1 MIDALIGKSVNGYK
15 ILERIG
21 HGGMS
26 EVFKAQ
32 RAGSPEP
39 IALKLLHAFHADDP
53 SFLYRFNRE
62 AEAMIALDH
71 PNIVRVFDFDTQGD
85 TPYIAMQYWSG
96 GTLKDKFREMRDLGR
111 ILPFDKSFR
120 IVLEMADALA
130 YAHSRNMIHRD
141 IKPANI
147 LFAPDGRAILTD
159 FGIVKT
165 LNASTHHTQTGAM
178 IGTPAYM
185 SPEQGLGRPGDARS
199 DVYALGVLFFQMV
212 TGKLPFD
219 ADKPLAVVLKHINE
233 PIPFPTAVNPNIP
246 SNIETIIMKALAK
259 NPLDRFQTADDM
271 GNALRLAI
279 RRSNAP
285 WAKAIPT
292 KVLIDKMQKPLP
304 PPVPLFQ
311 EGGGKQPH
319 LAEPTRIRQPKSKK
333 KSRKKRPI
341 QRPEPTRLTSSP
353 VPAITLPVPASAS
366 NNGRYRVAIILA
378 MFAITI
384 VAAIA
389 LINLNGGIGSLG
401 GGNSRGQDGGQFIV
415 TQVTGTPVEM
425 VEGTPN
431 VAATGTAESI
441 AALNA
446 TAIYRASCD
455 YRVQLVEHFTF
466 NSRTNI
472 ASAGEP
478 FAITWVLRN
487 DGSCPISEG
496 ARFVFASGA
505 DFSHPGSIAL
515 SEELPPNAQTTV
527 TATFQAPS
535 NSGIYTSLWQVV
547 DGMNEPVGAPV
558 AFSILVNEEATPT
571 QPLVAIPTPV
581 APTATPRIVV
591 ATNTATLVPTPTNTD
606 EPVQI
611 VATPT
616 PIPVLTDPT
625 ETPMPTAIA
634 TVATTVEPL
643 EPLDFN
649 AFVQSCEYVET
660 EWHCQ
665 LLIAPTGGSDGPY
678 TITIHE
684 DDMVIDEF
692 PLVFSQSY
700 TASASRCDAWTYE
713 VRVLDTG
720 TQEERKKFLYLDPNT
735 APITDYLGGE
745 CTLSE

>member
-32 RAGSPEP
+32 RKGDSEP

-111 ILPFDKSFR
+111 ILSFDKSFR

-130 YAHSRNMIHRD
+130 YAHSRSMVHRD

-233 PIPFPTAVNPNIP
+233 AIPFPTAVNPNIP
-246 SNIETIIMKALAK
+246 ANIETIIMKALAK
-259 NPLDRFQTADDM
+259 NPLDRFQTADEM
-271 GNALRLAI
+271 GNALRLAV
-279 RRSNAP
+279 RRSNET
-285 WAKAIPT
+285 WAKAIPAT
-292 KVLIDKMQKPLP
+292 VLVDKIQKPLP
-304 PPVPLFQ
+304 PPIPLFQ
-311 EGGGKQPH
+311 EKAAERPR
-319 LAEPTRIRQPKSKK
+319 LAEPTRIRQPKTKQKK
-333 KSRKKRPI
+333 RKKRPI
-341 QRPEPTRLTSSP
+341 QRPEPTRLTPSP
-353 VPAITLPVPASAS
+353 VPAITLPVPAAQS
-366 NNGRYRVAIILA
+366 NNGRLRLGLILA
-378 MFAITI
+378 M
-384 VAAIA
+384 AAIVLLMVVA
-389 LINLNGGIGSLG
+389 MVNRNGGFVSIAG
-401 GGNSRGQDGGQFIV
+401 GGSRGQDGDTFVVQEV
-415 TQVTGTPVEM
+415 TDTPVEM
-425 VEGTPN
+425 IAGTPD
-431 VAATGTAESI
+431 VAATGTAESV

-446 TAIYRASCD
+446 TAVYRASCD
-455 YRVQLVEHFTF
+455 YRVQLVAHHTYDDH
-466 NSRTNI
+466 TNI
-472 ASAGEP
+472 AEAGQP
-478 FAITWVLRN
+478 FSITWVLRN

-515 SEELPPNAQTTV
+515 SEKLEPNAETRV
-527 TATFQAPS
+527 TGTFQAPS
-535 NSGIYTSLWQVV
+535 NGGIYTSLWQVV
-547 DGMNEPVGAPV
+547 DGMGDPVGSPV
-558 AFSILVNEEATPT
+558 AFSVLIATEPIAT
-571 QPLVAIPTPV
+571 QSAENTTIPTPD
-581 APTATPRIVV
+581 PTATPRILV
-591 ATNTATLVPTPTNTD
+591 ATNTPTSEPTAEPTATST
-606 EPVQI
+606 EIPVRV

-616 PIPVLTDPT
+616 NVPVQADPT
-625 ETPMPTAIA
+625 ATPEPIETTESAD
-634 TVATTVEPL
+634 
-643 EPLDFN
+643 PLDFN
-649 AFVQSCEYVET
+649 AFVQSCEYADSD
-660 EWHCQ
+660 WRCQ
-665 LLIAPTGGSDGPY
+665 LLIAPSGGSEGPY
-678 TITIHE
+678 TITIFNDGE
-684 DDMVIDEF
+684 QIDAY
-692 PLVFSQSY
+692 PLVYNQTY
-700 TASASRCDAWTYE
+700 TATAPRCEAWTYE
-713 VRVLDTG
+713 VRVLDSV
-720 TQEERKKFLYLDPNT
+720 TQEERSKFLYLDPNA
-735 APITDYLGGE
+735 APIIDYLGGQ